1 MFLSMLPTTS
11 SATWKRRQSD
21 ISSGDSKTDM
31 TVSWQGR
38 SDESQPL
45 TYVLFSVGEVL
56 EKVTRVLTPEEQ
68 ALLDQD
74 WVGKNGTKRK
84 MEVS

>member
-1 MFLSMLPTTS
+1 MDTFLNTLPTTS
-11 SATWKRRQSD
+11 NVTWRRRQSN
-21 ISSGDSKTDM
+21 ISSGDSKTGM
-31 TVSWQGR
+31 IVSR
-38 SDESQPL
+38 SYELRSPNDVFL
-45 TYVLFSVGEVL
+45 SVGEVL

-84 MEVS
+84 MEVR

>member
-1 MFLSMLPTTS
+1 M
-11 SATWKRRQSD
+11 
-21 ISSGDSKTDM
+21 
-31 TVSWQGR
+31 
-38 SDESQPL
+38 SQLGQPDKSRPL
-45 TYVLFSVGEVL
+45 TDPLLCVGEVL

-74 WVGKNGTKRK
+74 WIGKNGTKRK

>member
-1 MFLSMLPTTS
+1 
-11 SATWKRRQSD
+11 
-21 ISSGDSKTDM
+21 M
-31 TVSWQGR
+31 TVSRPGR
-38 SDESQPL
+38 SDKSRPL
-45 TYVLFSVGEVL
+45 TYPLLCVGEVL
-56 EKVTRVLTPEEQ
+56 EKVTRILTPEEQ

>member
-1 MFLSMLPTTS
+1 MFLNTLPTTS
-11 SATWKRRQSD
+11 NVTWRRRQSN
-21 ISSGDSKTDM
+21 ISSGDSKM
-31 TVSWQGR
+31 GMIVSR
-38 SDESQPL
+38 SYELRSLNDVFL
-45 TYVLFSVGEVL
+45 SVGEVL

-84 MEVS
+84 MEVR

>member
-1 MFLSMLPTTS
+1 MIVSWSYRPDELRLLNDIFLS
-11 SATWKRRQSD
+11 
-21 ISSGDSKTDM
+21 I
-31 TVSWQGR
+31 
-38 SDESQPL
+38 
-45 TYVLFSVGEVL
+45 GEIL

-84 MEVS
+84 MEVR

>member
-1 MFLSMLPTTS
+1 
-11 SATWKRRQSD
+11 
-21 ISSGDSKTDM
+21 M
-31 TVSWQGR
+31 TVSWQDW
-38 SDESQPL
+38 SDESQSL
-45 TYVLFSVGEVL
+45 TDVLLSVGEVL

-84 MEVS
+84 MEVSLWCSSRCGVGG

>member
-1 MFLSMLPTTS
+1 M
-11 SATWKRRQSD
+11 
-21 ISSGDSKTDM
+21 DM
-31 TVSWQGR
+31 TVSRLGP
-38 SDESQPL
+38 SDKSRPL
-45 TYVLFSVGEVL
+45 IDPLLCIGEVL

>member
-1 MFLSMLPTTS
+1 M
-11 SATWKRRQSD
+11 
-21 ISSGDSKTDM
+21 GM
-31 TVSWQGR
+31 TVSRPGR
-38 SDESQPL
+38 SDESRPL
-45 TYVLFSVGEVL
+45 TRILLCLGEVL

-84 MEVS
+84 MEVSS

>member
-1 MFLSMLPTTS
+1 MIVSRSYRSGEL
-11 SATWKRRQSD
+11 QSLND
-21 ISSGDSKTDM
+21 IF
-31 TVSWQGR
+31 
-38 SDESQPL
+38 
-45 TYVLFSVGEVL
+45 FSVGEIL

-84 MEVS
+84 MEVR

>member
-1 MFLSMLPTTS
+1 MIVSRSYELRSLNDVFLS
-11 SATWKRRQSD
+11 
-21 ISSGDSKTDM
+21 I
-31 TVSWQGR
+31 
-38 SDESQPL
+38 
-45 TYVLFSVGEVL
+45 GEIL

-84 MEVS
+84 MEVR

>member
-1 MFLSMLPTTS
+1 M
-11 SATWKRRQSD
+11 
-21 ISSGDSKTDM
+21 
-31 TVSWQGR
+31 SWLGR
-38 SDESQPL
+38 SDESRPL
-45 TYVLFSVGEVL
+45 TDVFPCVGEIL

-84 MEVS
+84 MEVSQRHSSYFCICG

>member
-1 MFLSMLPTTS
+1 MSRL
-11 SATWKRRQSD
+11 
-21 ISSGDSKTDM
+21 
-31 TVSWQGR
+31 GR
-38 SDESQPL
+38 SDEPRPL
-45 TYVLFSVGEVL
+45 TDILPYVGEVL

-84 MEVS
+84 MEVSRRCSHVVASAADLWPYR